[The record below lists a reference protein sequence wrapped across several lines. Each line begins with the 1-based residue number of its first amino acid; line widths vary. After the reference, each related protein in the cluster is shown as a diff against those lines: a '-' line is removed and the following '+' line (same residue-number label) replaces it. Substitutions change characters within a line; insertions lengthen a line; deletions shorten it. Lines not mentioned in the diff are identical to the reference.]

1 MWPPL
6 VSLRPGTDQAR
17 PSGVFLLNL
26 LNSHLSK
33 PLPRTPESWPGLADA
48 AKIKALGLR
57 RAHFGGPIAPSE
69 GRFVSRGVRRKRAKE
84 VEAHTASAPALPPL
98 DEATFQQLLEAAYVI
113 QEQREAQP
121 VPRPERPPVPTVLP
135 EIPQNAEHP
144 LDAAEVLAL
153 IVETQEQ
160 LRSQVRDLPSA
171 GKLIAQRLEQVT
183 GAAGVAIAVI
193 REDHLEFCAA
203 TGVLSSLAGSIA
215 PVGES
220 LPDLLRANSWSSVE
234 LAIRNDAKCPIVF
247 PIFHEGRTTGLLHL
261 SFPNTEQLE
270 EHQIRTC
277 QLMAGLMGEAI
288 SRVSELQ
295 WKQTLAAERSTMM
308 EILERLRPQLERL
321 ATDSRNASTNAS
333 PTANQLDSLPSFA
346 INEPKL
352 DLPSIPSS
360 PASSPENPLAD
371 LRCQQCGFRMKED
384 EIFCG
389 HCGAPQWDV
398 TEPLPDPAFKISPQL
413 SPELP
418 APAPKPKAAEPQK
431 LAFSEPQEA
440 ADDVSL
446 PPSLEAALA
455 HLPNRDVVERFK
467 PRPHPLIEDLRP
479 PASDHANNLIPSDT
493 ALRDGSITLETP
505 EPAHQVS
512 AAPEPAAPELQ
523 PVAPAAAETLP
534 EKPEIAAQPGTPV
547 PAKSP
552 WGSASQA
559 QRWLKSLQAAD
570 SPSRIWI
577 NKHRA
582 DLWVVVSLILLSL
595 ALSGWGSRTA
605 LYGAAQTRVV
615 QPSLTLF
622 ERFLVALNLAEPPPQ
637 QVYVG
642 NPNVRVWVD
651 LHTALYYCPGA
662 DLYGKTP
669 VGKFTSQR
677 DAQLDAF
684 QPAARA
690 YCQ

>member
-1 MWPPL
+1 L
-6 VSLRPGTDQAR
+6 
-17 PSGVFLLNL
+17 
-26 LNSHLSK
+26 
-33 PLPRTPESWPGLADA
+33 
-48 AKIKALGLR
+48 
-57 RAHFGGPIAPSE
+57 
-69 GRFVSRGVRRKRAKE
+69 SRGVRRKRAKE
-84 VEAHTASAPALPPL
+84 VEAHTVSAPALPPL
-98 DEATFQQLLEAAYVI
+98 DEVTFQQLLEAAYVL

-121 VPRPERPPVPTVLP
+121 VPRPEHPATSPAVPTTPLP
-135 EIPQNAEHP
+135 EPHP

-183 GAAGVAIAVI
+183 NAAGVAIAVI

-203 TGVLSSLAGSIA
+203 TGVLSSLAGSTA

-220 LPDLLRANSWSSVE
+220 LPDVLRANSWSSVE
-234 LAIRNDAKCPIVF
+234 LAIRHDAKCPIVF

-261 SFPNTEQLE
+261 SFPNTENLE

-321 ATDSRNASTNAS
+321 ATESKTAPADASATAS
-333 PTANQLDSLPSFA
+333 QLDSLPSFA
-346 INEPKL
+346 INEPKF
-352 DLPSIPSS
+352 DLPAIPSS
-360 PASSPENPLAD
+360 PALSPENSIGD

-389 HCGAPQWDV
+389 QCGAPQWDV
-398 TEPLPDPAFKISPQL
+398 TEPLPDPAFKASPQL
-413 SPELP
+413 SPELQ
-418 APAPKPKAAEPQK
+418 APMPKPIVAEPQK
-431 LAFSEPQEA
+431 PASHEAQEV

-467 PRPHPLIEDLRP
+467 PRPHPMIEDLRP
-479 PASDHANNLIPSDT
+479 AATDHAVDQIPSDT

-505 EPAHQVS
+505 EPAHPLS
-512 AAPEPAAPELQ
+512 AVPELETPELQ
-523 PVAPAAAETLP
+523 AQSPLAAPSGADIQQ
-534 EKPEIAAQPGTPV
+534 EKPGSEIAAQPGTPLT
-547 PAKSP
+547 AKSP

-570 SPSRIWI
+570 SPSRIWVT
-577 NKHRA
+577 KHRA
-582 DLWVVVSLILLSL
+582 DLWVVVSLILLLL

-605 LYGAAQTRVV
+605 IYGAAQTRVV

-622 ERFLVALNLAEPPPQ
+622 ERILVALNLAEPPPQ

-669 VGKFTSQR
+669 EGKFTSQR